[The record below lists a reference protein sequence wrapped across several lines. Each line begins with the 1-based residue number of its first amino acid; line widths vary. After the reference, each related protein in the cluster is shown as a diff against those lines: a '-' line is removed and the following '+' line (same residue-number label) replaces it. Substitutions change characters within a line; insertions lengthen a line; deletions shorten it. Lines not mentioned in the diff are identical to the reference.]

1 MFKRVLDLNKYKQ
14 SFFLFGP
21 RQVGKTFLI
30 KSTLSP
36 DLYINLVDPDA
47 FKRYSRNPSLL
58 SKEIASLK
66 KERCQVVI
74 DEVQRLPDLL
84 NEVQL
89 IMDNRGNVQFIL
101 TGSSARKL
109 RRAGVNLLGGR
120 AIILHL
126 HPLTQAEIGDEFIL
140 DEALRFGSI
149 PNLVKEKDP
158 ENRVRL
164 LKGYVEIYLKEEVQ
178 QEALVRNI
186 PAFSRFLELA
196 AHENGN
202 VLNFQN
208 IARETGV
215 HSKTIKEYFE
225 ILEDTLLGF
234 LLLPFGKSPRRK
246 VISHPKFY
254 FFDTGVVSA
263 LKGEAAG
270 ELIPGTAPYGKAFE
284 HFIFLET
291 KRWLDYREREAKLSF
306 FRTSD
311 GTEVDFIMERGKEV
325 WAVEVKASSEQ
336 RLSDVRG
343 LRSFMRDH
351 QLRRSICVCLSPR
364 AFTDGGV
371 EFLPWQEFLR
381 EI

>member
-1 MFKRVLDLNKYKQ
+1 MFKRALDLTKYKQ

-21 RQVGKTFLI
+21 RQSGKTFLI
-30 KSTLSP
+30 KNTLLP
-36 DLYINLVDPDA
+36 DLYINLVDPEA
-47 FKRYSRNPSLL
+47 FKRYGRDPSLL

-66 KERCQVVI
+66 KGGCQVVI

-89 IMDNRGNVQFIL
+89 IMDERGNVQFIL

-109 RRAGVNLLGGR
+109 RHTGVNLLGGR

-126 HPLTQAEIGDEFIL
+126 HPLTHVEIGDEFIL
-140 DEALRFGSI
+140 DETLRFGSI
-149 PNLVKEKDP
+149 PNLVIEKDQ
-158 ENRVRL
+158 ESRVRL
-164 LKGYVEIYLKEEVQ
+164 LKGYVDIYLKEEVQ

-234 LLLPFGKSPRRK
+234 LLLPFGKSTRRK

-263 LKGEAAG
+263 LKGEASS
-270 ELIPGTAPYGKAFE
+270 ELIQGTAPYGKAFE

-291 KRWLDYREREAKLSF
+291 KRWLDYRERETKLSF

-311 GTEVDFIMERGKEV
+311 GTEVDLIMEHGEEV
-325 WAVEVKASSEQ
+325 WAVEVKASSEP
-336 RLSDVRG
+336 RLSDIRG
-343 LRSFMRDH
+343 LRSFMKDH
-351 QLRRSICVCLSPR
+351 KFGRAICVCTTPR
-364 AFTDGGV
+364 KYSDGGI
-371 EFLPWQEFLR
+371 EFIPWQEFLSQL
-381 EI
+381 

>member
-1 MFKRVLDLNKYKQ
+1 MFKRSLDLTKYGQ

-30 KSTLSP
+30 KNSLSP
-36 DLYINLVDPDA
+36 DLYINLVDPEE
-47 FKRYSRNPSLL
+47 FKRYNRNPSLL
-58 SKEIASLK
+58 SKEINSLK
-66 KERCQVVI
+66 KESCQVVI

-89 IMDNRGNVQFIL
+89 IMDGRGMVQFIL

-126 HPLTQAEIGDEFIL
+126 HPLTLAETTDQFTL

-149 PNLVKEKDP
+149 PNLVKEKDR
-158 ENRVRL
+158 EGRVRL
-164 LKGYVEIYLKEEVQ
+164 LKAYVEAYLKEEVQ

-202 VLNFQN
+202 ILNFQN

-215 HSKTIKEYFE
+215 SSKTIKEYFE
-225 ILEDTLLGF
+225 ILQDTLLGF
-234 LLLPFGKSPRRK
+234 HLLPFGKSSRRK
-246 VISHPKFY
+246 IVSHPKFY

-263 LKGEAAG
+263 LKGETAS
-270 ELIPGTAPYGKAFE
+270 ELIPGTAPYGRAFE

-291 KRWLDYREREAKLSF
+291 RRWLDYRERETKLSF

-311 GTEVDFIMERGKEV
+311 GAEVDFILEQGEGL
-325 WAVEVKASSEQ
+325 WAVEVKASAAP
-336 RLSDVRG
+336 RLSDIRG

-351 QLRRSICVCLSPR
+351 QCRRYICVCLTPR
-364 AFTDGGV
+364 AYSDGGV
-371 EFLPWQEFLR
+371 EFLPYQEYL
-381 EI
+381 EQI